1 MSGASPGSGIL
12 LDSILNILSQG
23 WIGTAVGLVGFVL
36 AIVFY
41 LRSRRKGVVAV
52 TEDIEREKILEE
64 LREISQELDG
74 VTLPTLTRPATN
86 TPDKELVIW
95 AASLYAYSAVALLSE
110 LLESFLFLVKSGRIA
125 GSHPIARFMMELA
138 GHSCF
143 VNREVTSN
151 FRKRDYQAAWD
162 HLAKINVGSSDIRR
176 SRVQEG
182 VRPVDLPPAPY
193 AVGKFMD
200 CLFEVKLPASEPKVS
215 LKSLKTFYNNLSER
229 SHPTY
234 ASLSAFC
241 EMVPGR
247 VRFRTPTR
255 SQTDALLPEVSIAV
269 TLAAVFISGLLK
281 IVGESTVSGQLSR
294 L

>member
-1 MSGASPGSGIL
+1 M
-12 LDSILNILSQG
+12 
-23 WIGTAVGLVGFVL
+23 
-36 AIVFY
+36 
-41 LRSRRKGVVAV
+41 K
-52 TEDIEREKILEE
+52 RENILEE
-64 LREISQELDG
+64 LREISRELG
-74 VTLPTLTRPATN
+74 GITLPTLTRPSTDP
-86 TPDKELVIW
+86 PDKDLVIW

-110 LLESFLFLVKSGRIA
+110 LLENFLFLVKSGRIV
-125 GSHPIARFMMELA
+125 GSHPISRFMMELA

-151 FRKRDYQAAWD
+151 FRERDYQAAWD

-176 SRVQEG
+176 TRAQEG
-182 VRPVDLPPAPY
+182 VRPADLPPAPY

-200 CLFEVKLPASEPKVS
+200 CLFEVKLPVSKPKIS
-215 LKSLKTFYNNLSER
+215 LKSLKTFYDNLSER

-241 EMVPGR
+241 EMVPGQ

-269 TLAAVFISGLLK
+269 TLAAVFLMGLLES
-281 IVGESTVSGQLSR
+281 VGESTVSGQLSR
-294 L
+294 LLNMKILGSQA